1 MTEHDQP
8 SDDRSEL
15 SRRALIGGAA
25 ALGGAGLISLAGAS
39 SVSAA
44 PADFPEDLAAALP
57 GLTYISLDA
66 FAFDVPVTG
75 PNVGDQRRI
84 YEHINGVQPLNRPDW
99 VYASLPIPIGSTI
112 RQVNVSYL
120 GEPFVSIVGRAFGET
135 TRPVIHGPEPLPAA
149 SGVGTHSFSA
159 NATLTHGASY
169 FIEFFCPSGGGSI
182 MGMTLGYVPPT
193 QAFVPYSGAAPRVL
207 DTREPGQ
214 GGAFGAGQERVVDLS
229 SKLVPGA
236 RSAIINITATG
247 TQGAGWFAVFRDGI
261 SHPGNSSLNWF
272 GSGQIVANNVVTAVT
287 AGKIKVL
294 CGPAGSHCVI
304 DVVGSLI

>member
-44 PADFPEDLAAALP
+44 PALPEALAAPLP
-57 GLTYISLDA
+57 GLTYIGLDA
-66 FAFDVPVTG
+66 FAFDVTG
-75 PNVGDQRRI
+75 GLGAHRLYQD
-84 YEHINGVQPLNRPDW
+84 ETGVQPQNPAPPPTRLMVAP
-99 VYASLPIPIGSTI
+99 LPIPIGSVVRQINIAYQTQPSVGII
-112 RQVNVSYL
+112 RREL
-120 GEPFVSIVGRAFGET
+120 GSGTPTAIVPT
-135 TRPVIHGPEPLPAA
+135 TPLAAGSGPSTQTLA
-149 SGVGTHSFSA
+149 VD
-159 NATLTHGASY
+159 ATLTQGATY
-169 FIEFFCPSGGGSI
+169 YVQVNCHNAADSI
-182 MGMTLGYVPPT
+182 MGVTIGYVPPT
-193 QAFVPYSGAAPRVL
+193 QAFVPFSGAAPRVL

-214 GGAFGAGQERVVDLS
+214 GGAFGAGQERVIDLS

-272 GSGQIVANNVVTAVT
+272 GPGQIVANNVVTAVT